1 MPVITLE
8 GGKLSKEQKRDLV
21 HRFTAVAAE
30 VTNIPP
36 KFFSVLIREQEDA
49 NLGIAGETVEELKAR
64 IAAGFS
70 D

>member
-49 NLGIAGETVEELKAR
+49 NLGFAGETVEELKAR
-64 IAAGFS
+64 IAAGSS

>member
-8 GGKLSKEQKRDLV
+8 GGKLSKEQKRELV

-49 NLGIAGETVEELKAR
+49 NLGFAGETVEELKAR
-64 IAAGFS
+64 IAAGS
-70 D
+70 SV